1 MIFFQA
7 FVMKHKE
14 KFMEKIRLN
23 RFIAMCGVC
32 SRRKADILIER
43 GDISINNETI
53 TLLGHQVQSLKD
65 VVRYKGD
72 IISPEKKQYILLN
85 KPRGYITTTH
95 DERGRQDVMALIKDA
110 CKERIVP
117 VGRLDKET
125 TGLLLFTN
133 DGLLAK
139 KLMHPKHAV
148 PKTYRV
154 KLNRSLKNKDCTHIK
169 KGVLL
174 EDGFVQID
182 NLIMLDEDNTDLE
195 LKIHIGKN
203 RIVRRIFK
211 YLQYDV
217 IKLDRV
223 LYSFLNKD
231 GLKVGNWRKLK
242 MKEVEMLKRD
252 NEIN

>member
-1 MIFFQA
+1 MICFQV
-7 FVMKHKE
+7 FIMKRK
-14 KFMEKIRLN
+14 EKIRLN

-32 SRRKADILIER
+32 SRRKADTLIEE
-43 GDISINNETI
+43 GYISINDKTI

-65 VVRYKGD
+65 VVRYKGN
-72 IISPEKKQYILLN
+72 IIFPQKKQYILLN

-95 DERGRQDVMALIKDA
+95 DERGRQDVMVLIKDA

-139 KLMHPKHAV
+139 KLMHPKHTIS
-148 PKTYRV
+148 KTYRV
-154 KLNRSLKNKDCTHIK
+154 TLNKPLKNKDFIHIK
-169 KGVLL
+169 RGVLL
-174 EDGFVQID
+174 EDGFVKID
-182 NLIMLDEDNTDLE
+182 SLILLNEDAKDLE

-203 RIVRRIFK
+203 RIVRRIFQFF
-211 YLQYDV
+211 QYDV

-231 GLKVGNWRKLK
+231 GLKVGKWRKLK
-242 MKEVEMLKRD
+242 IKEVETLKKD
-252 NEIN
+252 S